1 MDSIYG
7 DSVEKVKYAEWL
19 DKKIAQ
25 TEKKLARLEDQKDDE
40 YYSLYDVVKNMLDV
54 YRTCKKQYEALA

>member
-1 MDSIYG
+1 M
-7 DSVEKVKYAEWL
+7 KYIEWL

-25 TEKKLARLEDQKDDE
+25 TEKTLLRLEEQKDDE

-54 YRTCKKQYEALA
+54 YQTRKKQYEAPHS